1 MEDLLAGNGNFTV
14 LDRSTVTDVL
24 TEQDLSRLADVA
36 DPGTA
41 LPEGKLL
48 AAQALVV
55 GKIAEVDLKAERIE
69 KRYPVFAKDNKG
81 RIRRNRNGQP
91 IVVRE
96 EVRNYFHHRGTVRGS
111 VRVIDVATNKVI
123 HSYTAQPISY
133 DDEQQ
138 GAPPSSSPEDLA
150 VEAAKA
156 LAIDCYNHVAPI
168 NREVKLKSD
177 MLVVALDY
185 YDGEYDETK
194 KVPTTLDHFMV
205 AVRKLPAECDRNP
218 FRIAIAPEEGRNLWE
233 QEFVWSTNNSVRG
246 EFWEVPLE
254 PLKATGQEKIRRQA
268 LRRRRRRTHH
278 RPRFQT
284 GTAGREKLGKG
295 GQGLRRPNVR
305 PVRDRSTIHRLQP
318 VPHSAQPT
326 KDRPYTWPRVPSLHA
341 VRHPTIAS
349 RPTTGAFGTSRG
361 SSQTAA
367 WIGSA

>member
-1 MEDLLAGNGNFTV
+1 MLRGFRCAALLAVILAAGCGDKSKRTSITMYPQWDWESYDRIAVVPFHYAEGQPGAAESARQATFLMEDLLAGNGNFTV
-14 LDRSTVTDVL
+14 LDRTTVTDVL

-36 DPGTA
+36 DPSTA
-41 LPEGKLL
+41 LPEGKIM

-81 RIRRNRNGQP
+81 RVRRGRNGQP

-96 EVRNYFHHRGTVRGS
+96 EVRHYFRHQGTVRGS

-156 LAIDCYNHVAPI
+156 LAVDCYNHIAPI

-185 YDGEYDETK
+185 YDGEYDKTK
-194 KVPTTLDHFMV
+194 KVPTTLDHFLV
-205 AVRKLPAECDRNP
+205 AVRKLPSECDQNP

-233 QEFVWSTNNSVRG
+233 QEFTWTTNNSVRG
-246 EFWEVPLE
+246 QSWEVPVQLLDATGEEKFVVKLYGGNGEEPIIDRDFKLE
-254 PLKATGQEKIRRQA
+254 PPDE
-268 LRRRRRRTHH
+268 
-278 RPRFQT
+278 
-284 GTAGREKLGKG
+284 
-295 GQGLRRPNVR
+295 
-305 PVRDRSTIHRLQP
+305 D
-318 VPHSAQPT
+318 
-326 KDRPYTWPRVPSLHA
+326 D
-341 VRHPTIAS
+341 
-349 RPTTGAFGTSRG
+349 
-361 SSQTAA
+361 
-367 WIGSA
+367 